1 MKKIIQKFFQ
11 MLSDPSGKLNL
22 KNKNRKKNLRSESV
36 QYFEARMF
44 FNDLDNPD
52 DYYLR
57 VSSTSKNEFVRKDK
71 IDDN

>member
-11 MLSDPSGKLNL
+11 MLLNPRGKSNL
-22 KNKNRKKNLRSESV
+22 KSKNQKKNLRSESV

-44 FNDLDNPD
+44 YNDLDNQE

-57 VSSTSKNEFVRKDK
+57 VSSTSKNEFVRKDEV
-71 IDDN
+71 DDN

>member
-11 MLSDPSGKLNL
+11 MLSGPSGKLNL

-36 QYFEARMF
+36 QYFEAKMF

-57 VSSTSKNEFVRKDK
+57 VSSTSKNEFVRKDTLN
-71 IDDN
+71 DN

>member
-11 MLSDPSGKLNL
+11 MLSGPSGKLNL
-22 KNKNRKKNLRSESV
+22 KNKNQKKNLRSESV

-57 VSSTSKNEFVRKDK
+57 VSSSEKNEFVKKDTLK
-71 IDDN
+71 

>member
-11 MLSDPSGKLNL
+11 MLLNPRGKLNL
-22 KNKNRKKNLRSESV
+22 KSKNQKKNLRSESV

-44 FNDLDNPD
+44 YNDLDNQE

-57 VSSTSKNEFVRKDK
+57 VSSTSKNEFVRKDEV
-71 IDDN
+71 DDN

>member
-11 MLSDPSGKLNL
+11 MLSGPSGKLNL
-22 KNKNRKKNLRSESV
+22 KNKNQKKNLRSESV

-57 VSSTSKNEFVRKDK
+57 VSSSEKNEFVKKDAV
-71 IDDN
+71 DGN